1 MKAGLENL
9 LSAVRSYGQNYRNP
23 RMHPFDVAEPYDM
36 SPERDRAS
44 VICSAQWPEIWP
56 HAGRAGI
63 YAFLNEGLEV
73 IYVGKASLRNS
84 LGARISSYCG
94 YGTHRECRFY
104 GEWKNLPRYV
114 LVVAVP
120 DETRFEA
127 PALEEYLIRELQP
140 SDNSTGI
147 ERYRAST

>member
-1 MKAGLENL
+1 MKCN
-9 LSAVRSYGQNYRNP
+9 
-23 RMHPFDVAEPYDM
+23 
-36 SPERDRAS
+36 
-44 VICSAQWPEIWP
+44 AQWPEIWP
-56 HAGRAGI
+56 HAARAGI
-63 YAFLNEGLEV
+63 YAFLNEDSEV

-94 YGTHRECRFY
+94 YGADRECRFY
-104 GEWKNLPRYV
+104 GEWRSPPRYV

-140 SDNSTGI
+140 SDNSAGI
-147 ERYRAST
+147 ER